1 MTFLLPWTRSKHVV
15 TQGNSSAGVS
25 IGHNVSILSCL
36 KLQNWETRP
45 IKGSHCKVEIL
56 GFFFFLME
64 ETDEEMRRERRR
76 ARVRE
81 SKPAIAVLG
90 RISSKLWI

>member
-1 MTFLLPWTRSKHVV
+1 MSKA
-15 TQGNSSAGVS
+15 TELGDKANKGITLQGGNTGLFS
-25 IGHNVSILSCL
+25 
-36 KLQNWETRP
+36 
-45 IKGSHCKVEIL
+45 
-56 GFFFFLME
+56 FFLMK